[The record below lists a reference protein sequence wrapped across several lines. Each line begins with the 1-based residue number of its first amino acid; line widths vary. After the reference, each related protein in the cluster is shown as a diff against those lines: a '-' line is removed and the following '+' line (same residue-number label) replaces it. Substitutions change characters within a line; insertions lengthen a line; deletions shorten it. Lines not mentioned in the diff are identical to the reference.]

1 MGNATQMCLF
11 EGALISVERAIE
23 IRDMRKEAGSVRA
36 LFLCVECGEP
46 VRPLRARTSGGVA
59 AHFQHVRRSRLCKLS
74 PENYRETL
82 KDVEGVMSSSDL
94 RLGRAGVQSP
104 SPEELQGCDAQFLE
118 GATRDIV
125 INEYERSPDARLA
138 CLRHHGYACSVCG
151 FDFEAVYGECARGFI
166 HVHHVVPLSLIGSA
180 YLVDPIA
187 DLIPVCPNCHA
198 VIHLGGQLRTVEE
211 VKSLMREARAGRTL
225 QD

>member
-11 EGALISVERAIE
+11 EGALISIERAIE
-23 IRDMRKEAGSVRA
+23 IRDMRKEAGSASA
-36 LFLCVECGEP
+36 LFFCVECGEP
-46 VRPLRARTSGGVA
+46 VRPLRARASGGVA

-74 PENYRETL
+74 PENYRATF
-82 KDVEGVMSSSDL
+82 KDIEAVKSSGDL
-94 RLGRAGVQSP
+94 RPGRAVVPQPLAERLEGRS
-104 SPEELQGCDAQFLE
+104 AQFLE
-118 GATRDIV
+118 GATRV
-125 INEYERSPDARLA
+125 LVLNEYERNPDARLA

-166 HVHHVVPLSLIGSA
+166 HVHHLVPLSLIGSA

-198 VIHLGGQLRTVEE
+198 VMHLGGQLRTVEE
-211 VKSLMREARAGRTL
+211 VKSLMREARAG
-225 QD
+225 